1 MKTEQC
7 RKDLFLWL
15 ERPVIVQIK
24 EVLLWAKKRAKR
36 ITVRKADIY
45 SDKERIDAD
54 TPARFIIN
62 KIKRDDKNLFRI
74 VLRRGLN
81 EFLSIPD
88 IKSKD
93 ILDIGISC
101 VNIDGKFHY
110 LNMYVDGAKMPELR
124 KKFKLTEDL

>member
-1 MKTEQC
+1 MKTEQYQ
-7 RKDLFLWL
+7 KDLFLWL
-15 ERPVIVQIK
+15 ERPVIAQIK
-24 EVLLWAKKRAKR
+24 EVLLWAEKCAKR

-45 SDKERIDAD
+45 SGRERIDSG
-54 TPARFIIN
+54 TPAQVIIN
-62 KIKRDDKNLFRI
+62 SIKRDDKNLFRI

-101 VNIDGKFHY
+101 VNIDGKFYY
-110 LNMYVDGAKMPELR
+110 LNMYVDGANMPELR
-124 KKFKLTEDL
+124 KRFKVNEEL